1 MSAVFHSEAF
11 RSCPCVVVVVVV
23 AVVAAVVG
31 VLNVRKS
38 KPRVETEITN
48 RHAIVD

>member
-11 RSCPCVVVVVVV
+11 RSCPCVVVV